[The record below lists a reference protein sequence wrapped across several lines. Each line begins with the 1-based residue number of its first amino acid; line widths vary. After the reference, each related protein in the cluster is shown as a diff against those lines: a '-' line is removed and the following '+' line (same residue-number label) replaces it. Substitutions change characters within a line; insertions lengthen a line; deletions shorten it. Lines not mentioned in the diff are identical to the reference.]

1 MGDGLMTSP
10 VVLRLQQ
17 TPPGYEQPGS
27 PIRWLIEKATNR
39 PTVVTD
45 NPKRRVDVEVR
56 STAYSKRQLAMNTL
70 RRGSRVVIPRIGDR
84 LVRPG
89 DLVQLPPP
97 KSLATYSLWFTGENV
112 RPPAED
118 WDLMLSFDLDPMNGR
133 NQYFPLWWESIGAMG
148 NATFDFAGTS
158 LPLASWL
165 QPREPEVRRPK
176 FACAFIGNPTPTR
189 FRAIAALGALGQ
201 VDVFGRAVGR
211 PVGNQDEVSKEY
223 RYRICFENDLY
234 PGYVTEKVFDAWRCG
249 NIPLWWG
256 LDPAGYLNKDALLN
270 LAAMEGIQEL
280 VDRVADLERASSVA
294 ESIQGQ
300 PLLARPPDTDGA
312 ITRTSSILPTLVH
325 VT

>member
-1 MGDGLMTSP
+1 MTTP
-10 VVLRLQQ
+10 IVLRLEQ
-17 TPPGYEQPGS
+17 TPPGYEKPGS

-39 PTVVTD
+39 PTVVTKD
-45 NPKRRVDVEVR
+45 VKRCVDVEVR

-70 RRGSRVVIPRIGDR
+70 RRGSRVIIPAIGDQ
-84 LVRPG
+84 LVKPGQLTRP
-89 DLVQLPPP
+89 PPP
-97 KSLATYSLWFTGENV
+97 KSRATYSLWFTGENI

-133 NQYFPLWWESIGAMG
+133 NLYFPLWWESIGATG
-148 NATFDFAGTS
+148 TATFGFAGTS
-158 LPLASWL
+158 LPLQAWL
-165 QPREPEVRRPK
+165 ERRAPEAPRRR

-234 PGYVTEKVFDAWRCG
+234 PGYVTEKAFDAWRCG

-256 LDPAGYLNKDALLN
+256 LDPAGYINKEAMLN
-270 LAAMEGIQEL
+270 LATLGGTQEL
-280 VDRVADLERASSVA
+280 VDRVSTLEQD
-294 ESIQGQ
+294 ESRRDDMATAPI
-300 PLLARPPDTDGA
+300 LEKPPDVEAVIQQVSRSLSG
-312 ITRTSSILPTLVH
+312 LVG
-325 VT
+325 

>member
-1 MGDGLMTSP
+1 MASP

-17 TPPGYEQPGS
+17 TPPGYEKPGS

-45 NPKRRVDVEVR
+45 NPKQRVDVEVR
-56 STAYSKRQLAMNTL
+56 STAYSKRQMAMNTL
-70 RRGSRVVIPRIGDR
+70 RRGSRVIIPRIGDR

-89 DLVQLPPP
+89 HLAQLPPP
-97 KSLATYSLWFTGENV
+97 KNLATYSLWFTGENV

-133 NQYFPLWWESIGAMG
+133 NQYFPLWWESIGAVG
-148 NATFDFAGTS
+148 NATFDFAGTP

-165 QPREPEVRRPK
+165 DPREPEARRTK

-189 FRAIAALGALGQ
+189 FRAIATLGALGQ

-211 PVGNQDEVSKEY
+211 PVGNQDEISKEY

-270 LAAMEGIQEL
+270 LATMEGIEEL
-280 VDRVADLERASSVA
+280 INTVSALDHNREARLWMASA
-294 ESIQGQ
+294 PI
-300 PLLARPPDTDGA
+300 LTRPPDLNLVIRRVSEA
-312 ITRTSSILPTLVH
+312 LPMLVRDSPL
-325 VT
+325 